1 MFVNICFNQIGTFWG
16 WDGGRET
23 RREGAQSSG
32 LIYVKDKEAVVVFFR
47 LLKTAILFPPFF
59 FFSEIFI
66 EFVTILLVSCFG
78 FLAVRH
84 VGS

>member
-1 MFVNICFNQIGTFWG
+1 MFVSICFNQIGTFWG

-32 LIYVKDKEAVVVFFR
+32 LIYVKDKEAVLVFFR

-59 FFSEIFI
+59 FSEVFI
-66 EFVTILLVSCFG
+66 EFVTILRVSCFG

>member
-59 FFSEIFI
+59 FFLKS
-66 EFVTILLVSCFG
+66 LLNLLQYCLFHVLG
-78 FLAVRH
+78 FWP
-84 VGS
+84 